1 MVGNPPYV
9 KLQNFRTAHADMA
22 EYLRNGRDGTKPYL
36 STQTGNFDL
45 YLPFIEKGIALLNAE
60 GRLGYIAPS
69 LWVTN
74 EYGEG
79 LRQAVAT
86 GRTLDGWIDFKSF
99 QVFEEATTYTAL
111 QFFTRAK
118 NDAIRVAEA
127 PKGNIAVA
135 PWAEAGSALPY
146 GRQEFGDRWLLLTG
160 EERALIDRL
169 AARCRRLDAP
179 EHTSNIFVGI
189 QTSADSIYHLTRVGP
204 GRYLCQPEGK
214 PKPQPYEVEIEEALM
229 KPLVS
234 GAEAK
239 RYIEPATQTY
249 LLFPYRATPNG
260 VRLIDEA
267 TMQAAFPKA
276 WAYLNSYREVLRLRE
291 AKRNKGGEVLK
302 PPFDDAAWYRFG
314 RHQNLDKQE
323 IVKLVVP
330 RLVLDLVCNVDEA
343 GRVYLDNVD
352 VGGVVVADDEDPFYL
367 AGVLNSRT
375 ANFVFRRISKP
386 FRGSYLSAN
395 KQFIAPLPIPPATEA
410 ERADVA
416 ARARALQSVHTERR
430 DLLGRIARRL
440 STLRGRAK
448 PETWLFPSL
457 RSKTDLIAE
466 APLRLDPD
474 QKREWAE
481 KRYETDLA
489 AILDAISPRLLP
501 GAVLS
506 AAFADGE
513 LSFSVDG
520 VPVVERV
527 FADVAEGEFIVA
539 QWKVLAATF
548 SITDATDGRKFSV
561 ALRKLAAPDNPAV
574 VQQVIALEAELSGLE
589 VDIAAKEAEMNG
601 LIDRL
606 YGLTEAERRLVAKG

>member
-1 MVGNPPYV
+1 M
-9 KLQNFRTAHADMA
+9 
-22 EYLRNGRDGTKPYL
+22 
-36 STQTGNFDL
+36 
-45 YLPFIEKGIALLNAE
+45 
-60 GRLGYIAPS
+60 
-69 LWVTN
+69 VTN

-79 LRQAVAT
+79 LRQAVVT
-86 GRTLDGWIDFKSF
+86 GRTLDRWIDFKAF

-111 QFFTRAK
+111 QFFTRAR

-127 PKGNIAVA
+127 PKGDIAVA

-189 QTSADSIYHLTRVGP
+189 QTSADAVYHLQRRGP
-204 GRYLCQPEGK
+204 GLYLCQPEGK
-214 PKPQPYEVEIEEALM
+214 PKPPAYEVEIEDALM

-239 RYIEPATQTY
+239 RYLEPVTHTY
-249 LLFPYRATPNG
+249 LLFPYRAGPAG
-260 VRLIDEA
+260 VRLIED
-267 TMQAAFPKA
+267 AAMRAEFPKA
-276 WAYLNSYREVLRLRE
+276 WTYLNSHGETLRLRE
-291 AKRNKGGEVLK
+291 AKRNKGGEVLEA
-302 PPFDDAAWYRFG
+302 PFDDAAWYRFG

-323 IVKLVVP
+323 MVKLIVAQTVP
-330 RLVLDLVCNVDEA
+330 EMRVCLDAAAAAYLNNV
-343 GRVYLDNVD
+343 RVN
-352 VGGVVVADDEDPFYL
+352 GIVAAKGEDPWFL
-367 AGVLNSRT
+367 LGVLNARV
-375 ANFVFRRISKP
+375 ADFVFRRIAKVKDGGY
-386 FRGSYLSAN
+386 FEAN
-395 KQFIAPLPIPPATEA
+395 KQFIAPLPIPPATEV

-416 ARARALQSVHTERR
+416 ARARALQSVHTQRR

-440 STLRGRAK
+440 STLRVCSR

-457 RSKTDLIAE
+457 KAKNDLAAE
-466 APLRLDPD
+466 APSRLDPD
-474 QKREWAE
+474 KKREWAE

-527 FADVAEGEFIVA
+527 FAGVAEGEFIAA

-548 SITDATDGRKFSV
+548 SITDATDGRKLSV

-601 LIDRL
+601 LINRL
-606 YGLTEAERRLVAKG
+606 YGLTEAERRLVVKG